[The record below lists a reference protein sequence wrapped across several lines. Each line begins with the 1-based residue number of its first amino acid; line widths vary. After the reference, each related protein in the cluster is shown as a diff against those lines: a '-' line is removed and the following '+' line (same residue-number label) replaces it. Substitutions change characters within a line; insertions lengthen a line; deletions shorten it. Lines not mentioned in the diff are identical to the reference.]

1 MERKYQICTKC
12 VMDTTDIEIIF
23 DDDGVCNHCH
33 EYEIKK
39 ERLIL
44 DPIKRDISLK
54 NLINKI
60 KESGKGKKYDCIVGI
75 SGGVDSSYVTYLA
88 KQWDLRVLLVH
99 LDNGWDSEL
108 AVKNIENIVKFT
120 GFDLYSLVINWEEFK
135 DLQRAFFKADV
146 IDLELLSDH
155 AISASVNKLARK
167 YNVKYLLSGDNFETE
182 SIMPSTW
189 NWRKADAKNIKA
201 IHKLYG
207 NKKLKTYPFMSS
219 LKRLIYKYFNFAQS
233 INILN
238 YLEFYNKENVIE
250 LLQENFSW
258 KYYGGKHYESIFTRF
273 YQGYILP
280 KKFGIDK
287 RRAHYSSLINSKQMK
302 REDALND
309 LKNQS
314 YPISLQ
320 KEDFELVCKKL
331 GFSNSEMQEYINRKE
346 IKHEFYGSDKKLIN
360 NMYRIYKLFKKTEND
375 LGINK

>member
-44 DPIKRDISLK
+44 DPTKRDISLK

-219 LKRLIYKYFNFAQS
+219 LKRLTYKYFNFAQS
-233 INILN
+233 VNILN